1 MLKFLVLLL
10 AVLCYGADDD
20 KFTAVVPQ
28 FQSQDVKF
36 QRNTVAQEPYDL
48 EQVIDSSYVV
58 GPGDFFEIL
67 SPKGFD
73 VVQVSPEGNIS
84 VPSCG
89 VVTVDKLSLSEA
101 KAALK
106 NMLVSKYDERY
117 VQVQIVRMRKLQLSV
132 LGAVAKPGHKVMNPQ
147 TRLGSAVEAFGGFQ
161 PLADKKHVKVYR
173 DKDTLDIDYT
183 LFESMGVDEVNL
195 MLHSGDVV
203 YVPYTTSEGSIA
215 ISTPVSS
222 YTVSFVEGR
231 TLGEY
236 IDKLGGVVES
246 KVRWAKVKKPDG
258 SVSTYELADAR
269 DLRLEP
275 KTEVELWSNE
285 PFVYVGGA
293 VTMVGKVPYN
303 PDYHAIDYIATS
315 GVSIVTGSLSRATR
329 VRDGKRESIDPYK
342 DDIKPGDFIEIPR
355 SIYESVKDVT
365 LFLASLLS
373 VVATAIIIST
383 Y

>member
-1 MLKFLVLLL
+1 MFKFLVLLL
-10 AVLCYGADDD
+10 AVLCYAADDD

-28 FQSQDVKF
+28 FQTQEAKF
-36 QRNTVAQEPYDL
+36 QRNNVAQEPYDL
-48 EQVIDSSYVV
+48 EQAIDSSYVV

-84 VPSCG
+84 IPSCG
-89 VVTVDKLSLSEA
+89 VVSVDKLTLTEA
-101 KAALK
+101 KTALK
-106 NMLVSKYDERY
+106 NMLISKYDERY

-132 LGAVAKPGHKVMNPQ
+132 LGAVMRPGHKVIAPQ
-147 TRLGSAVEAFGGFQ
+147 TRLGSALEAFGGFQ
-161 PLADKKHVKVYR
+161 SLADRKHVKIYR
-173 DKDTLDIDYT
+173 DKDTLDIDFT
-183 LFESMGVDEVNL
+183 LFESMGIDEVNL

-203 YVPYTTSEGSIA
+203 YVPYTTSDGTVS
-215 ISTPVSS
+215 ISTPISS
-222 YTVSFVEGR
+222 FTVSFVEGR

-236 IDKLGGVVES
+236 IDKLPGVAES
-246 KVRWAKVKKPDG
+246 KIRWAKVKKPDG
-258 SVSTYELADAR
+258 KVSTFELADAR

-275 KTEVELWSNE
+275 KTEVELWDKE
-285 PFVYVGGA
+285 PYVYVGGA
-293 VTMVGKVPYN
+293 VSMVGKVPYN
-303 PDYHAIDYIATS
+303 PDYHAIDYIASS
-315 GVSIVTGSLSRATR
+315 GVNIITGSLDRTTR
-329 VRDGKRESIDPYK
+329 VRDGERQSIDPYK

-355 SIYESVKDVT
+355 SFYESIKDVT